1 MSMAPSSLWT
11 EAGPPGDLALVWI
24 VVVGDNHT
32 RIVFLV
38 IIVDVT
44 AAAVAVERISLVRVV
59 RHEDGGSAVAV
70 TIAKTYST
78 RTRPIARLLA
88 RDTPVQK

>member
-24 VVVGDNHT
+24 VVVGDDHT

-38 IIVDVT
+38 IIVIDTT
-44 AAAVAVERISLVRVV
+44 ASDPSRQPCQPYPLRYVAVDADLVGV
-59 RHEDGGSAVAV
+59 GWIGL
-70 TIAKTYST
+70 TIGY
-78 RTRPIARLLA
+78 
-88 RDTPVQK
+88 

>member
-44 AAAVAVERISLVRVV
+44 AAAVAIERISLVRVV
-59 RHEDGGSAVAV
+59 RHEDGGTAVAV
-70 TIAKTYST
+70 TIAKTALVPASANRST
-78 RTRPIARLLA
+78 TCSRYPRS
-88 RDTPVQK
+88 

>member
-11 EAGPPGDLALVWI
+11 EAGPPGDLAFVWI

-32 RIVFLV
+32 RIVFLF

-44 AAAVAVERISLVRVV
+44 AAAVTDRA
-59 RHEDGGSAVAV
+59 
-70 TIAKTYST
+70 Y
-78 RTRPIARLLA
+78 
-88 RDTPVQK
+88 